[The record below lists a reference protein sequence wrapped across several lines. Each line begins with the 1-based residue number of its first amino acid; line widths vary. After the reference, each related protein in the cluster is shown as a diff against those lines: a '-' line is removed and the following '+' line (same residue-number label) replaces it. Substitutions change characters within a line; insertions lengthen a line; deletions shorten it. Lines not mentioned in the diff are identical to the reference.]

1 MTADEMRM
9 LRDYLAKHEGRE
21 DRVYIDTEGHPTI
34 GIGFNLDRPDARR
47 TLTALGLD
55 FEQVRAGRQTLTG
68 SQIDRLFERTIAEA
82 VNGAKRQVKDF
93 DSLPREV
100 KTVVVDMVYQMGE
113 TGFRQWQQTRAA
125 INRADYALAADLV
138 AKTPYAKKCEGRA
151 LDHVAMLRK
160 AGRRRPPEAPWP
172 PYRNDPFAG
181 QRDTTKHLLPE
192 AWQLLLDTG
201 FTGHL
206 GQRRSAL
213 RASGDT
219 HLGQPGTP
227 GFAGKGASREAL
239 GSTGYGVAVDV
250 HARRSEGWPVIQQRL
265 ERMWR
270 AGFAAWYR
278 SARDKRGFPEHIHA
292 VYAGYPTPNDAVAG
306 QIKAFREGRVGLA
319 SNSQVLFEDRYPE
332 LALPRWAREWIGAIA
347 DLRFVVAPRALA
359 YLHRVAAGAADPD
372 PQALRAFT
380 GRWKLASHGGTR
392 DCLVT
397 RDDAVYCSLTDWARY
412 LGVDPA
418 QVSPPASQ
426 PLRIDG
432 VVYWPLRALAQDRGL
447 DLEFQGGGIRAVRR
461 PPTAL
466 PAAPAASAG
475 AVAPSVAQPGDG
487 PPATII
493 PPATAPTRSSP
504 PLSAAPR
511 PSPLGPP
518 APEGEPFGP
527 AGGAPPPRLGP
538 PEPLR
543 APEPLRFGP
552 AALVA
557 PPPMPDLGP
566 AFPSGLDLRPHRS
579 RPRSDALL
587 DVADQYPLSSVLL
600 ADPPL
605 TVEDVDRRIRTIVAA
620 EIDDYDRRLMGS
632 V

>member
-1 MTADEMRM
+1 MTDNEMRM
-9 LRDYLAKHEGRE
+9 LREYLGKHEGRE

-34 GIGFNLDRPDARR
+34 GIGYNLDGPDARR

-82 VNGAKRQVKDF
+82 INGAKRQVKNF
-93 DSLPREV
+93 DSLPPEV

-113 TGFRQWQQTRAA
+113 TGFRQWKQTRDA
-125 INRADYALAADLV
+125 INRADYARAADLV
-138 AKTPYAKKCEGRA
+138 AKTPYAKKYEGRA
-151 LDHVAMLRK
+151 SDHVAMLRK
-160 AGRRRPPEAPWP
+160 ANGGKQREPLWP

-192 AWQLLLDTG
+192 AWQLLLDAG

-250 HARRSEGWPVIQQRL
+250 HARRSEGWAVIQQRL

-292 VYAGYPTPNDAVAG
+292 VYAGYPSPNDAVAG
-306 QIKAFREGRVGLA
+306 QIKAFREGREGLA
-319 SNSQVLFEDRYPE
+319 GNSHVRFEDRYPE

-347 DLRFVVAPRALA
+347 DLRFVLTPRAVA
-359 YLHRVAAGAADPD
+359 YLHRVATGAAAPD

-380 GRWKLASHGGTR
+380 GKWTLASHGGTR

-397 RDDAVYCSLTDWARY
+397 RDDAVYCSLTDWAHY

-418 QVSPPASQ
+418 QASPPAAQ
-426 PLRIDG
+426 PLLIDG
-432 VVYWPLRALAQDRGL
+432 ITYWPLRALAQDQAL

-461 PPTAL
+461 APAAL
-466 PAAPAASAG
+466 PAVPGPPAASVG
-475 AVAPSVAQPGDG
+475 SVQDHAPQPGAAS
-487 PPATII
+487 PAPII
-493 PPATAPTRSSP
+493 PPANSPTWSSP
-504 PLSAAPR
+504 PLSGNLHR
-511 PSPLGPP
+511 SPLGP
-518 APEGEPFGP
+518 
-527 AGGAPPPRLGP
+527 PPPRLGP

-543 APEPLRFGP
+543 APEPLRFAP

-566 AFPSGLDLRPHRS
+566 AFPAGLDVRPHRFA
-579 RPRSDALL
+579 PQPVAVTDTADRSGSLPALL
-587 DVADQYPLSSVLL
+587 AE
-600 ADPPL
+600 PPL
-605 TVEDVDRRIRTIVAA
+605 TREEVEHRIRAVVG
-620 EIDDYDRRLMGS
+620 ERLDDYDRRLMGS
-632 V
+632 LG